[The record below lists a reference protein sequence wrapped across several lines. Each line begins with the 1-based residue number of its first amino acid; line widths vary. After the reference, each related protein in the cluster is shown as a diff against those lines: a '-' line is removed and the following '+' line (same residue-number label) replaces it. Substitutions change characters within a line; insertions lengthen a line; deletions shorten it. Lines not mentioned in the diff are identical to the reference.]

1 MALLR
6 RYRLA
11 LDVGSTSIG
20 WAVLRLAS
28 DTNTPTAI
36 MKAGVRIF
44 PDGRN
49 PKDGTS
55 LAVTRRQA
63 RSARRRRLMQQ

>member
-1 MALLR
+1 MEGIMALLR

-28 DTNTPTAI
+28 DINIPTAI
-36 MKAGVRIF
+36 MKTGVRIF
-44 PDGRN
+44 QMVETQ
-49 PKDGTS
+49 KM
-55 LAVTRRQA
+55 
-63 RSARRRRLMQQ
+63 ARR

>member
-49 PKDGTS
+49 PRVSK
-55 LAVTRRQA
+55 L
-63 RSARRRRLMQQ
+63 LMQQ